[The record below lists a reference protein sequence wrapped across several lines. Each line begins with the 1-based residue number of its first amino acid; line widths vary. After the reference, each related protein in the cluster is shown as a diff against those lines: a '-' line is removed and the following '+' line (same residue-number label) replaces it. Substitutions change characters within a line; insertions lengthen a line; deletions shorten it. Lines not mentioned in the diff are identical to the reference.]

1 MELIQLNR
9 DPKLS
14 DFSKDDL
21 VLNTIT
27 GDLFA
32 RTNNKLFKIISRN
45 QFDFTTTDEVLKL
58 ISEAQD
64 DDTGAL
70 QNGFQF
76 TDGFYRVLTSNTVTA
91 SGVSLHGGVPF
102 DYGQPLPNSP
112 YIKTNGG
119 FDILMDNAGAN
130 NNSSFRVFKDTG
142 IPSPLL
148 GVELL
153 KVDDDGNLTVKG
165 TISGSTVATTNIDGG
180 FF

>member
-21 VLNTIT
+21 VLNTVT

-45 QFDFTTTDEVLKL
+45 QFDFTTTDQVLKL

-64 DDTGAL
+64 NDTGAL
-70 QNGFQF
+70 LNGFQF
-76 TDGFYRVLTSNTVTA
+76 TDGFYRVLTSSPLTGSN
-91 SGVSLHGGVPF
+91 VSLHGGIPF

-112 YIKTNGG
+112 YIKSNGG
-119 FDILMDNAGAN
+119 FDILMDSGIVY
-130 NNSSFRVFKDTG
+130 NNSSFRIFKDTG
-142 IPSPLL
+142 LAGVPP

-153 KVDDDGNLTVKG
+153 KVDNDGNLTVLG
-165 TISGSTVATTNIDGG
+165 NISGSSTANTNIDGG
-180 FF
+180 SF

>member
-21 VLNTIT
+21 VLNTVT

-45 QFDFTTTDEVLKL
+45 QFDFTTTDQVLKL

-64 DDTGAL
+64 NDTGAL
-70 QNGFQF
+70 LNGFQF
-76 TDGFYRVLTSNTVTA
+76 TDGFYRVLTSSPLTGSN
-91 SGVSLHGGVPF
+91 VSLHGGIPF
-102 DYGQPLPNSP
+102 DYGQPLPNAP
-112 YIKTNGG
+112 YLKSNGG
-119 FDILMDNAGAN
+119 FDILLDNAGVN

-142 IPSPLL
+142 IASPTL

-180 FF
+180 SF